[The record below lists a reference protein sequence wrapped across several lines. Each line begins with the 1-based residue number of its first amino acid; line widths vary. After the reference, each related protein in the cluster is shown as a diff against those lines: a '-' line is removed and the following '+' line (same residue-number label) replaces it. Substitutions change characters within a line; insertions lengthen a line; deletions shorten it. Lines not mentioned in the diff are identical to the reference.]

1 MLFSLLSL
9 DLILYRVRDE
19 LLEVDNILVVGK
31 TVEEVQS
38 KLQRVLDEEG
48 QNCCYCPTKRCHHTV
63 NCVTEAGLP

>member
-31 TVEEVQS
+31 TVEEVQNE
-38 KLQRVLDEEG
+38 LQRVPLNKKETIKIVATAPPKD
-48 QNCCYCPTKRCHHTV
+48 
-63 NCVTEAGLP
+63 VTTL